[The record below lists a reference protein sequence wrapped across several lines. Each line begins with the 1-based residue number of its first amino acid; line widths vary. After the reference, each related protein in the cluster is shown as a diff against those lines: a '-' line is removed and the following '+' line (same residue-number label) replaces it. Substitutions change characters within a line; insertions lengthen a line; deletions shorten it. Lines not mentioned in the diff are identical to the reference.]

1 MSEFLILETADA
13 KALKTLADNILKEF
27 SMEEYGPVSVA
38 IHEQT
43 SSLDDIGTV
52 YRELIS
58 ALVTRPFSRSHC
70 VLLCPEDKSGENQ
83 TIGKSAPVHMET
95 ELYHLLETGQRS
107 ETEKSSKI
115 SEARDRRAVF
125 VAFPA
130 SEYLLSTKVI
140 YMPS

>member
-1 MSEFLILETADA
+1 MSWKIKSCLKELTGDAGNPIIFNNSNKMSEFLIVETADA

-70 VLLCPEDKSGENQ
+70 VFC
-83 TIGKSAPVHMET
+83 V
-95 ELYHLLETGQRS
+95 R
-107 ETEKSSKI
+107 KI
-115 SEARDRRAVF
+115 KVVRIRR
-125 VAFPA
+125 
-130 SEYLLSTKVI
+130 
-140 YMPS
+140 